1 MCVCRCDFGC
11 LRLHL
16 WDMVQPPAELLVL
29 GFACTDSCACS
40 LGRHDHTSMTAEGFA
55 FCLLLCVSRVSSRN
69 FAHLVQVLKYR
80 E

>member
-1 MCVCRCDFGC
+1 
-11 LRLHL
+11 
-16 WDMVQPPAELLVL
+16 MVQPPAGLLVL

-69 FAHLVQVLKYR
+69 VAHLVSSSEIQGIVALLI
-80 E
+80 